1 MMSHD
6 ETMRLFH
13 QKCKHQLAMG
23 GEQKLKVRKEA
34 GKMNARQRIDY
45 LLDTGTF
52 QEIGLFSHSSTLED
66 TENTP
71 GDGKIIGHG
80 YVNGRPLGLMS
91 CDMTVKGASSAQTN
105 MKKIE
110 YLRAWSCERRKP
122 LIFLNESS
130 GARMPDFMGALAMA
144 QGGQNKLQYRRYRE
158 APWIAA
164 LMGPSFGS
172 GTWYSVMSD
181 IAVMLKGAVMAVS
194 SPKVTKIATG
204 EDTPY
209 EELGGWKLHYENTG
223 LVDAVA
229 DTEEECI
236 ELVKEYLGYLP
247 QNADEP
253 APLHEIPE
261 GSGKGMQ
268 NILDLLPE
276 KPNRA
281 YDMKKIIKT
290 ITDGSKILELKAGYS
305 RQCITAFASLGGR
318 TVGIIANNPY
328 FMAGALDADS
338 CDKIASFLV
347 LCDSYNIPIVM
358 LVDTP
363 GFLIGIDGEFKK
375 VTGKIINWM
384 NALSLVTVP
393 IFTVIIRKTFGQAF
407 LNMGAGKYSTVVV
420 AWPTAQM
427 SFMSP
432 EPGINVV
439 YNLKKEE
446 NPVKFEELMQIMN
459 KNSEPWVGAGI
470 FGLHDIIDPRETRNF
485 LIKMLE
491 MHCNHQKG
499 HVGKHLM
506 HNWPTSY

>member
-1 MMSHD
+1 MNVD
-6 ETMRLFH
+6 EKMKRFREK
-13 QKCKHQLAMG
+13 QQHQLAMG
-23 GEQKLKVRKEA
+23 GPEKLKLRREA
-34 GKMNARQRIDY
+34 GKLNARERIDH
-45 LLDTGTF
+45 LFDPGTF
-52 QEIGLFSHSSTLED
+52 QEIGVFSHSSMLE
-66 TENTP
+66 EAGQTP

-80 YVNGRPLGLMS
+80 FVNGRPTGVVS
-91 CDMTVKGASSAQTN
+91 CDMTVKGASSAATN

-110 YLRAWSCERRKP
+110 YMRAWSCERGKP
-122 LIFLNESS
+122 LVFFNEST
-130 GARMPDFMGALAMA
+130 GARMPDSMGAWGMSQA
-144 QGGQNKLQYRRYRE
+144 GQNKLQYRRYRE
-158 APWIAA
+158 APWVAA

-172 GTWYSVMSD
+172 GTWYSVISD

-194 SPKVTKIATG
+194 SPKVTLLATG
-204 EDTPY
+204 EDTPW

-229 DTEEECI
+229 DTEEACI
-236 ELVKEYLGYLP
+236 ELVKEYLGFLP
-247 QNADEP
+247 QNANEP
-253 APLHEIPE
+253 ALVHDIPD
-261 GSGKGMQ
+261 GSGEGMAD
-268 NILDLLPE
+268 ILDWLPE
-276 KPNRA
+276 KSNRA
-281 YDMKKIIKT
+281 YDMVKIINT
-290 ITDGSKILELKAGYS
+290 IADGGRILELKAKFG
-305 RQCITAFASLGGR
+305 RQCITAFAGLGGR

-328 FMAGALDADS
+328 FMAGALDADC
-338 CDKIASFLV
+338 CDKITSFIV

-363 GFLIGIDGEFKK
+363 GFLVGKAGEYKK

-407 LNMGAGKYSTVVV
+407 LNMGAGKYSTVIV
-420 AWPTAQM
+420 AWPTAQI

-432 EPGINVV
+432 EPGINVLF
-439 YNLKKEE
+439 NLKQEDDPE
-446 NPVKFEELMQIMN
+446 KFEELMQKMN
-459 KNSEPWVGAGI
+459 KNSEPWIGAGN

-491 MHCNHQKG
+491 IHCNRPQG

>member
-1 MMSHD
+1 MRSY
-6 ETMRLFH
+6 EIMRLF
-13 QKCKHQLAMG
+13 QDKRKHQLTMG
-23 GEQKLKVRKEA
+23 GEEKLKVRKEA
-34 GKMNARQRIDY
+34 GKMNARERIDY
-45 LLDTGTF
+45 LFDSGTF
-52 QEIGLFSHSSTLED
+52 QELGIFSHSTLLE
-66 TENTP
+66 EAERTP

-80 YVNGRPLGLMS
+80 NVNGHPTGVMA
-91 CDMTVKGASSAQTN
+91 CDMTVKGASSSPTN

-110 YLRAWSCERRKP
+110 YMRAWSCESGKP
-122 LIFLNESS
+122 LVFLNESS
-130 GARMPDFMGALAMA
+130 GARMPDTMGAWAMS
-144 QGGQNKLQYRRYRE
+144 QGGQNKLQYRRNRE

-194 SPKVTKIATG
+194 SPKVTQIATG
-204 EDTPY
+204 EDTPW

-236 ELVKEYLGYLP
+236 ALVKKYLSYLP
-247 QNADEP
+247 QNANEP
-253 APLHEIPE
+253 APIRDIPDR
-261 GSGKGMQ
+261 SGERMAD
-268 NILDLLPE
+268 ILDLLPE

-281 YDMKKIIKT
+281 YDMTKIIKT
-290 ITDGSKILELKAGYS
+290 IVDGGIILELKARFGRS
-305 RQCITAFASLGGR
+305 CITAFASLGGR
-318 TVGIIANNPY
+318 TVGIIASNPY
-328 FMAGALDADS
+328 FVAGALDADS
-338 CDKIASFLV
+338 CDKITSFLV

-363 GFLIGIDGEFKK
+363 GFLVGKAGEYKK

-393 IFTVIIRKTFGQAF
+393 IFTVIVRKVFGQAA
-407 LNMGAGKYSTVVV
+407 LNMGAGKYSTVIV
-420 AWPTAQM
+420 AWPTAQI

-439 YNLKKEE
+439 FNLKKEDDPE
-446 NPVKFEELMQIMN
+446 KFEELMQIMN
-459 KNSEPWVGAGI
+459 KNSEPWVAAGI
-470 FGLHDIIDPRETRNF
+470 FGLHDIIDPRETRKF
-485 LIKMLE
+485 LIKMME
-491 MHCNHQKG
+491 IHCNHPKG
-499 HVGKHLM
+499 HIGKHLM

>member
-1 MMSHD
+1 MSHD
-6 ETMRLFH
+6 EKMKIYH
-13 QKCKHQLAMG
+13 EKYKHQLTMG
-23 GEQKLKVRKEA
+23 GAEKLKLRKKA
-34 GKMNARQRIDY
+34 GKLNARERINS
-45 LLDTGTF
+45 LLDSNTF
-52 QEIGLFSHSSTLED
+52 QEIGIFSHSSVLE
-66 TENTP
+66 EAEQTP

-80 YVNGRPLGLMS
+80 LVNGRQIGVIS
-91 CDMTVKGASSAQTN
+91 GDMTVKGGSSAFTN

-110 YLRAWSCERRKP
+110 YMRAWSCESEKP
-122 LIFLNESS
+122 LVYFNEST
-130 GARMPDFMGALAMA
+130 GARMPDIMGTWAMS

-194 SPKVTKIATG
+194 SPKVTRIATG
-204 EDTPY
+204 EDTPW

-229 DTEEECI
+229 DTEQECI
-236 ELVKEYLGYLP
+236 ELVKKYLSYLP
-247 QNADEP
+247 QNAKEP
-253 APLHEIPE
+253 APLHDIPE
-261 GSGKGMQ
+261 RSGDGRAD
-268 NILDLLPE
+268 ILDLLPE
-276 KPNRA
+276 KSNRA
-281 YDMKKIIKT
+281 YDMLKIIKP
-290 ITDGSKILELKAGYS
+290 ISDGGQILELKAKFS
-305 RQCITAFASLGGR
+305 RQCITAFAGLGGK
-318 TVGIIANNPY
+318 TVGIIANNPQ

-338 CDKIASFLV
+338 CDKITSFLV

-363 GFLIGIDGEFKK
+363 GFLIGKAGEYKK

-384 NALSLVTVP
+384 NALSLVSVP
-393 IFTVIIRKTFGQAF
+393 IFTIIVRKTFGQAY
-407 LNMGAGKYSTVVV
+407 LNMGAGKYSTVIA
-420 AWPTAQM
+420 AWPTAEI

-432 EPGINVV
+432 EPGINVLF
-439 YNLKKEE
+439 NLKQED
-446 NPVKFEELMQIMN
+446 NPEKFEELKQMMS

-470 FGLHDIIDPRETRNF
+470 FGLHDIIDPRETRDF
-485 LIKMLE
+485 LIKMLAI
-491 MHCNHQKG
+491 HCNRPQG